1 MTDIKQ
7 LCEDIKTQS
16 SDMDCPQLLA
26 DLVGVAID
34 LQKQLTEAIDE
45 AKRAIRNTDCN
56 VIEGLDY
63 VATVKSGPR
72 ETVDTKACRE
82 LLGDSTP
89 TRVTNVTSVTWT
101 RR

>member
-1 MTDIKQ
+1 MLNIKTLCDDIKAQ
-7 LCEDIKTQS
+7 A

-34 LQKQLTEAIDE
+34 IQKQLDEAISE

-82 LLGDSTP
+82 LLGENTP
-89 TRVTNVTSVTWT
+89 TRITNVTSVTWT